1 MSALLLRLR
10 KKVTKTKRRK
20 RRKRREEWRKRMSRT
35 RVFWTGGLNILLP

>member
-20 RRKRREEWRKRMSRT
+20 RRKKREEWRKRMSQM